1 MWDFGS
7 TSWNIPGRQ
16 DRPEREAP
24 MSTAP
29 TTGTQAV
36 DRAALLVD
44 TVVRADEPVS
54 FVELQEET
62 QLAKSTTSRLLAALE
77 RTGLLERTGEGAYV
91 AGRLFWLYATRHDP
105 WEEMVRL
112 AHPTLQRISDETRE
126 CVHLS
131 VARGGRVVQVAQL
144 QAQYILGM
152 RDWSDVDVPVQCSAL
167 GKVLLAWGTLPM
179 PTGRLETPTERS
191 PRTLDE
197 LTRDLATARRRGYTT
212 AVDELEEGLAAV
224 AAPVRGADGDVF
236 AALGVSGPTQRL
248 ADSAPQFGALLTA
261 RAEELSTQ
269 LRRRSRKEGVA

>member
-1 MWDFGS
+1 MEH
-7 TSWNIPGRQ
+7 PGRH

-112 AHPTLQRISDETRE
+112 ARPTLQRISDETRE
-126 CVHLS
+126 C
-131 VARGGRVVQVAQL
+131 
-144 QAQYILGM
+144 
-152 RDWSDVDVPVQCSAL
+152 
-167 GKVLLAWGTLPM
+167 
-179 PTGRLETPTERS
+179 
-191 PRTLDE
+191 
-197 LTRDLATARRRGYTT
+197 
-212 AVDELEEGLAAV
+212 
-224 AAPVRGADGDVF
+224 
-236 AALGVSGPTQRL
+236 
-248 ADSAPQFGALLTA
+248 
-261 RAEELSTQ
+261 
-269 LRRRSRKEGVA
+269 